1 MRAVNERILVVDE
14 DRNIRDLLSSALRA
28 SGYGVLDAQ
37 SLAQARLL
45 LLSHCPDL
53 MLLEL
58 NLPDG
63 DGMELIRF
71 VRAMLQTPIVVVSAR
86 AHQRDKVEALDSGA
100 DDYVTK
106 PFGVPELLA
115 RVRVAL
121 RHARRAEG
129 EMEPLAQPFCAGE
142 LVVDYDRRR
151 AFVGGADARL
161 TPMEFRIV
169 ELLSRYAGKVLN
181 GAALG
186 PQSPWKQPAF
196 AREHGEYPPQAGKRP
211 RQPALY
217 PHGSARGLSH
227 GGAGRTVKAARPGA
241 YFACA
246 PCSARAFSRFAQ
258 AKPMESAPGLHA
270 SRHAPQR
277 MHSGLLGE
285 CSTGTFMGHAREH
298 APQCVHFS
306 SSMRMR

>member
-106 PFGVPELLA
+106 PFGTAELLA
-115 RVRVAL
+115 RIRTAL
-121 RHARRAEG
+121 RRAEG
-129 EMEPLAQPFCAGE
+129 AGGRGAASGKLENGGLCINYDTRRVLVDGNEVHLTHIEYKIVTLIAQY
-142 LVVDYDRRR
+142 L
-151 AFVGGADARL
+151 
-161 TPMEFRIV
+161 
-169 ELLSRYAGKVLN
+169 GKVLTYDYIIRN
-181 GAALG
+181 VWGSRPTVDNQILRVNMANIRRKLE
-186 PQSPWKQPAF
+186 KNPA
-196 AREHGEYPPQAGKRP
+196 EP
-211 RQPALY
+211 RY
-217 PHGSARGLSH
+217 IITETGIG
-227 GGAGRTVKAARPGA
+227 
-241 YFACA
+241 Y
-246 PCSARAFSRFAQ
+246 
-258 AKPMESAPGLHA
+258 
-270 SRHAPQR
+270 R
-277 MHSGLLGE
+277 MVDYTE
-285 CSTGTFMGHAREH
+285 D
-298 APQCVHFS
+298 
-306 SSMRMR
+306 

>member
-169 ELLSRYAGKVLN
+169 ELLSRYAGKVLTYDMLM
-181 GAALG
+181 ARLWG
-186 PQSPWKQPAF
+186 PK
-196 AREHGEYPPQAGKRP
+196 
-211 RQPALY
+211 
-217 PHGSARGLSH
+217 ARGNNRLLRVNMANIRRKLEKDPASP
-227 GGAGRTVKAARPGA
+227 RYILTEARVG
-241 YFACA
+241 Y
-246 PCSARAFSRFAQ
+246 
-258 AKPMESAPGLHA
+258 
-270 SRHAPQR
+270 R
-277 MHSGLLGE
+277 MAEPEEL
-285 CSTGTFMGHAREH
+285 
-298 APQCVHFS
+298 
-306 SSMRMR
+306 